1 MRIDDWSS
9 DVCSADL
16 RERGK
21 PMAGS
26 YGEWLQL
33 WPYAILMI
41 AIASWLL
48 YHFLAPASWQDW
60 TGAGL
65 VQAFII
71 APYADMY
78 GFPLTIY
85 FLTSV
90 LSVEIPL
97 VPSSGHLLALLLGYG
112 PRSDEATF

>member
-41 AIASWLL
+41 VIASWLL
-48 YHFLAPASWQDW
+48 YHFLAHASWQDW

-71 APYADMY
+71 ALYAEMY
-78 GFPLTIY
+78 GFQLTIY
-85 FLTSV
+85 FKSEEKTSEPQSLMRISYAVFCLKKTLNILT
-90 LSVEIPL
+90 
-97 VPSSGHLLALLLGYG
+97 
-112 PRSDEATF
+112 

>member
-1 MRIDDWSS
+1 
-9 DVCSADL
+9 
-16 RERGK
+16 
-21 PMAGS
+21 MAGS

-41 AIASWLL
+41 VIASWLL

-71 APYADMY
+71 ALSAEMY
-78 GFPLTIY
+78 GFPLTIS
-85 FLTSV
+85 FLTI
-90 LSVEIPL
+90 LLPVEIPL
-97 VPSSGHLLALLLGYG
+97 VHYRGHLWVTPPGSG
-112 PRSDEATF
+112 PFGAAVEIAIGHTF